1 MSDKPDRQQ
10 LIADLQ
16 KRKKEYEAAKERAEA
31 IMRERDAK
39 KKKLDQTENYLK
51 NIESIGQPIG
61 EVL

>member
-1 MSDKPDRQQ
+1 MSGQGDRNQ

-16 KRKKEYEAAKERAEA
+16 KRRKEYEDVKARSDALLKDKE
-31 IMRERDAK
+31 AK
-39 KKKLDQTENYLK
+39 KKKLDQTDNYLK